1 MERKV
6 AIIADLH
13 IPDCSTELP
22 ETVRRHLEAAD
33 MIVCAGDI
41 TEKSTLEAL
50 QDIAPV
56 EAVHGKNCSM
66 ELQSQLPFFKKV
78 DLNGFSL
85 GITHG
90 GGIPLLQIRRLLR
103 LARQKKCGFIVFGKT
118 HRPMYQEIDEVVLIN
133 PGSPTCPADGF
144 PPSMALLY
152 LGKRSF
158 RVEMVTL

>member
-1 MERKV
+1 MELKV

-22 ETVRRHLEAAD
+22 ETILRNLKDAD

-41 TEKSTLEAL
+41 TEKSTLEEL
-50 QDIAPV
+50 QNITLV
-56 EAVHGKNCSM
+56 EAVYGKKCSM
-66 ELQSQLPFFKKV
+66 ELQSQLPFFRKV

-85 GITHG
+85 GITHSG
-90 GGIPLLQIRRLLR
+90 GFPLLQTPRLLR
-103 LARQKKCGFIVFGKT
+103 FARQRKCGFIVFGKT

-144 PPSMALLY
+144 PPSMAILY

-158 RVEMVTL
+158 RVEMLTF